1 MYLIHYL
8 HITVV
13 KKIFLILQSNLL
25 LTDME
30 NNLEKIYLKI
40 IMNQM
45 QKKKFGMQMKINEI
59 LL

>member
-1 MYLIHYL
+1 M
-8 HITVV
+8 
-13 KKIFLILQSNLL
+13 
-25 LTDME
+25 DME